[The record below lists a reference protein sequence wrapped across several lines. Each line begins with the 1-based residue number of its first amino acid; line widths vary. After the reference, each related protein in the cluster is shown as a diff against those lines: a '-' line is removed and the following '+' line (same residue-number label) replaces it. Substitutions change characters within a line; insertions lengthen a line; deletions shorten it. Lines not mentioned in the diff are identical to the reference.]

1 MFGGLAFMLKGRMC
15 CGVLNDDLVVRVGPE
30 HYAAALTRPY
40 ARPMDFTGRPISGF
54 VYVAAGGVKGDAAL
68 AKWLRQAAEHASSL
82 PARKVTSEKRRKDR
96 RTRA

>member
-1 MFGGLAFMLKGRMC
+1 
-15 CGVLNDDLVVRVGPE
+15 
-30 HYAAALTRPY
+30 
-40 ARPMDFTGRPISGF
+40 MDFTGRPISGF
-54 VYVAAGGVKGDAAL
+54 VYVAPGGVKGNAVL